1 MIGHVRC
8 WPLTYLWPGSSS
20 PLNPGSA
27 GIIEAIE
34 RTLWFGIKDI
44 YPKKNINIYFA
55 PMTPRRYT
63 GLLIAFAVETLSS
76 TWLLKMG
83 GWIPFLSVLYF
94 LSGIVIAWLLTSFP
108 AVRLVRPARGWW
120 KAHTIHYRVIII
132 GMIALAMY
140 SWCRY
145 WFEEIPIDISNAD
158 MLPIIK
164 VMGERFVAGHHSQV
178 YDTIP
183 WIWNGIQPIYLP
195 AMWLPYV
202 PAIAL
207 GIDIRWITMAGLLF
221 SFAVFLFLYRPE
233 IHRYLS
239 FFTAVLAF
247 LLFWWIMA
255 DNTPGIIS
263 VSEEGVVVA
272 YYVLLVLALTS
283 GNSWWI
289 GVTASL
295 CMLSRYSLVGWIPA
309 YTLYLLLEKK
319 WKQIGIFAFT
329 GILCFILLFLLPVG
343 GQTVMRLTKLP
354 GNYIP
359 FAARVWH
366 DSPDVFA
373 MSPGFA
379 WFFGRGRIILL
390 HRLLIGLSFTV
401 PALFVWYGYRK
412 KLPNIPLAALKLSL
426 VIFYCFID
434 VPYLYLFYTS
444 SFASLV
450 IVTMLVRRPDEAIPD
465 SGGK

>member
-1 MIGHVRC
+1 
-8 WPLTYLWPGSSS
+8 
-20 PLNPGSA
+20 
-27 GIIEAIE
+27 
-34 RTLWFGIKDI
+34 
-44 YPKKNINIYFA
+44 
-55 PMTPRRYT
+55 MTPRRYN

-76 TWLLKMG
+76 TWLLKMAR
-83 GWIPFLSVLYF
+83 WVPLLSILYF
-94 LSGIVIAWLLTSFP
+94 ISGVALAILLLSFP

-120 KAHTIHYRVIII
+120 KKHTIHYRVIII

-140 SWCRY
+140 SWCVY
-145 WFEEIPIDISNAD
+145 WFDEIPIDISNAD

-164 VMGERFVAGHHSQV
+164 VMGERFVGGHHNQV
-178 YDTIP
+178 YDVIP

-207 GIDIRWITMAGLLF
+207 GLDIRWITMVGLLF

-283 GNSWWI
+283 GNPWWI
-289 GVTASL
+289 GVMASL
-295 CMLSRYSLVGWIPA
+295 CMLSRYSLVGWVPA
-309 YTLYLLLEKK
+309 YTLYLLLGKR
-319 WKQIGIFAFT
+319 WKQIGIFALT
-329 GILCFILLFLLPVG
+329 GILCFVLLFLLPVG
-343 GQTVMRLTKLP
+343 GQTFLRLARLP
-354 GNYIP
+354 GHYIS

-366 DSPDVFA
+366 DSPGVFA
-373 MSPGFA
+373 ESPAFA
-379 WFFGRGRIILL
+379 WFFGPGRVVLL
-390 HRLLIGLSFTV
+390 HWILVVLSFVV
-401 PALFVWYGYRK
+401 PSAFVLYAYKMRRRRRFA
-412 KLPNIPLAALKLSL
+412 NIPLASLKLSL

-444 SFASLV
+444 SFVSLI
-450 IVTMLVRRPDEAIPD
+450 IVTMLVRRAEPFRPG